1 MRDFNFQTE
10 ARLSNL
16 DTLAQPLRKKSSNS
30 FLEVIEIMKE
40 RDRTLFRK
48 RCKRLGM
55 VTAFF
60 RILAGNTLMLIRQ
73 EAKLNNDYFPI
84 GITSFNGW

>member
-1 MRDFNFQTE
+1 MKDFNFQTG
-10 ARLSNL
+10 AILNDRIAQHLRRKFSN
-16 DTLAQPLRKKSSNS
+16 T
-30 FLEVIEIMKE
+30 FLEVLKIMRRK

-60 RILAGNTLMLIRQ
+60 RILAGNTLMLIHQ
-73 EAKLNNDYFPI
+73 EAKLNNDFPI
-84 GITSFNGW
+84 SITNFYGR